1 MSASSSTI
9 RIVGLAAKR
18 RSEPDSTTGVLRAD
32 YRCVNSRFRATLS
45 RPAATSKLSRG
56 HALEDELHL
65 KAHVVAV
72 AQRADLPRR
81 RAVDAR
87 VVEDEA
93 ERIADVRDAGLVQDG
108 ALPVVEQGVGGDDA
122 AAAVGGRDEQRVEE
136 LGVLEVEE
144 WGAAD
149 PPHWGAAD
157 PGPH

>member
-65 KAHVVAV
+65 EAHVVTV
-72 AQRADLPRR
+72 AQRA
-81 RAVDAR
+81 
-87 VVEDEA
+87 
-93 ERIADVRDAGLVQDG
+93 
-108 ALPVVEQGVGGDDA
+108 
-122 AAAVGGRDEQRVEE
+122 EE
-136 LGVLEVEE
+136 LVVLEGEE
-144 WGAAD
+144 SGAELARLLVPAAGAD
-149 PPHWGAAD
+149 D
-157 PGPH
+157 QD